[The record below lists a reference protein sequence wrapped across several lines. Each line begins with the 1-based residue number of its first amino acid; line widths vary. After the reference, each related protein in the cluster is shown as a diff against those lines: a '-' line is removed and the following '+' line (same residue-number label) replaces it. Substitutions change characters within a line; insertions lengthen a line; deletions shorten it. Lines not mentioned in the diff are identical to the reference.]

1 MLQTRDA
8 ERSNSVFAV
17 NNSAET
23 VEQALGS
30 RLKTFFDGVVASPI
44 PDKIQ
49 QLAKALEDALDRGD
63 LRPQDLRRGHSPRL

>member
-1 MLQTRDA
+1 M
-8 ERSNSVFAV
+8 
-17 NNSAET
+17 

-30 RLKTFFDGVVASPI
+30 CLKTFFDGVVASPI

-63 LRPQDLRRGHSPRL
+63 LCGKDQRLGRSPRL